1 MSVNLISRPDVAL
14 KNKSIRE
21 KQTVITEYLSKYPTP
36 SDAVNNVKSKI
47 DSAQDLP
54 QVKSSLNEAFAEII
68 KVIYA
73 LGK

>member
-14 KNKSIRE
+14 KNKSIKE
-21 KQTVITEYLSKYPTP
+21 KQTVISEYLSKHPTP
-36 SDAVNNVKSKI
+36 IDAVNNVKNKI
-47 DSAQDLP
+47 DSAQDLS
-54 QVKSSLNEAFAEII
+54 QVKSKLNEAFAEII